1 MAKTAPLNRMQ
12 ERALAALLTCKTIED
27 AATKAEVHI
36 RTVYKWLALPTFKAS
51 YLQARREAMGQV
63 IGQLQQT
70 ATVAVRALR
79 EVLDDPAA
87 PHTARV
93 SASRTV
99 LELALR
105 AMELEDLAQRIE
117 ALETHV
123 MSRCN
128 GRTP

>member
-36 RTVYKWLALPTFKAS
+36 RTVYKWLALPTFTAS
-51 YLQARREAMGQV
+51 YLQARREAMGEV

-70 ATVAVRALR
+70 VTVAVQALR
-79 EVLDDPAA
+79 EVLDDPAG

-105 AMELEDLAQRIE
+105 GMELEDLAQRI
-117 ALETHV
+117 
-123 MSRCN
+123 
-128 GRTP
+128 